1 MDAQHFASINAH
13 PRKSEYINRVTFLL
27 ESTGDDDAAHSFPPL
42 LLDRYVVSTWLIGQ
56 LRHTVS
62 CTPPVVF
69 FASTLTIYISLFRFS
84 QLEMDFSIF
93 DFFNSDICADF
104 SYPIKV
110 RVY

>member
-69 FASTLTIYISLFRFS
+69 FASTLTIYIFLFRFS
-84 QLEMDFSIF
+84 
-93 DFFNSDICADF
+93 
-104 SYPIKV
+104 
-110 RVY
+110 